1 MADLRNVFRRT
12 PPSALM
18 HAAMLLLTG
27 LLPCMALGV
36 PGAIAVFMLGWPLA
50 AMMHAAASVSC
61 IGAEPGIFLYPR
73 FESGSPEVSR
83 YIMTSSLSQ

>member
-1 MADLRNVFRRT
+1 MRE
-12 PPSALM
+12 PGALFIAII
-18 HAAMLLLTG
+18 AASI
-27 LLPCMALGV
+27 AGV
-36 PGAIAVFMLGWPLA
+36 PEPHIGETNGVLPSHLS
-50 AMMHAAASVSC
+50 AMMHAAARVSC